1 MTSSISLQIDDQF
14 LVDANG
20 LWAMVH
26 PILHRLMLPFGRQKD
41 AEGVRLVSFPEFND
55 RQRRKR
61 LATFPDFDD
70 RFLNLTIAS
79 VENDWRRFLTSTIVS

>member
-26 PILHRLMLPFGRQKD
+26 PVLHRLLLPFGQQKD
-41 AEGVRLVSFPEFND
+41 TERVRLVSFPEFND
-55 RQRRKR
+55 RQSRKR
-61 LATFPDFDD
+61 LATVPDFYN
-70 RFLNLTIAS
+70 RFTNLTIAS
-79 VENDWRRFLTSTIVS
+79 VEKTGDVS